1 MITPARLR
9 QARELRGLT
18 QTALAQ
24 QVHVHPSAI
33 AQLETGR
40 MQPSP
45 AVLDALGR
53 ATGCPPAFF
62 TRPSGP
68 ALPLGS
74 LRFRARAAMTARQR
88 RQAWWYA
95 QTLYELMASMAA
107 QTHYPA
113 PRLPWMTGDP
123 PEAAQR
129 TREILGLPPDRP
141 IGPLIRTLERSG
153 VWVLAI
159 PVPLPRRDACS
170 AWAGGDGATPVLVVA
185 ATPAGDRRQFSVAH
199 EVGHLVLHQVPQG
212 APHAL
217 ERQADQFA
225 EAFLLPAA
233 AMREALVPPITLT
246 TLADL
251 KARWGVSLQAL
262 IRRAHTLD
270 LITPSQYWSL
280 SAQLGGTG
288 LADPGTDCG
297 AGRAPAGAAATG
309 GAPLRPADRD
319 PAAGRRAGPGPVVRP
334 GSAGGPCRGDLK
346 GAIAHGSGQELWESS
361 CHLMVEG

>member
-1 MITPARLR
+1 MINPARLR
-9 QARELRGLT
+9 QARELRGWT

-40 MQPSP
+40 IQPSP
-45 AVLDALGR
+45 EVLGTLSR
-53 ATGCPPAFF
+53 ATGFPPTFF

-95 QTLYELMASMAA
+95 QTLYEIMASMAA
-107 QTHYPA
+107 QAELPA
-113 PRLPWMTGDP
+113 PRLLQLAGNP
-123 PEAAQR
+123 AAAAAV
-129 TREILGLPPDRP
+129 TRQALGLAPDQP
-141 IGPLIRTLERSG
+141 IGPLIRTLERHG

-170 AWAGGDGATPVLVVA
+170 AWAEGDDATPVIVVA
-185 ATPAGDRRQFSVAH
+185 ATAAGDRRRFSVAH
-199 EVGHLVLHQVPQG
+199 EVGHLVLHQFPQG

-217 ERQADQFA
+217 ERQADAFA
-225 EAFLLPAA
+225 EAFLLPEV
-233 AMREALVPPITLT
+233 AMRAELVPPVTLT

-270 LITPSQYWSL
+270 LLTPSQYHAL
-280 SAQLGGTG
+280 SAQLGARGWRTQEPITVPVERPRALRQLAELLYG
-288 LADPGTDCG
+288 QPLETPRLAD
-297 AGRAPAGAAATG
+297 A
-309 GAPLRPADRD
+309 LSLD
-319 PAAGRRAGPGPVVRP
+319 PAFVQDLLDAHAAGT
-334 GSAGGPCRGDLK
+334 
-346 GAIAHGSGQELWESS
+346 
-361 CHLMVEG
+361 

>member
-1 MITPARLR
+1 MMTPARLQ
-9 QARELRGLT
+9 QARELRGWT

-24 QVHVHPSAI
+24 QVGVHQSAI

-40 MQPSP
+40 IQPSP
-45 AVLDALGR
+45 AVLDAVGR
-53 ATGCPPAFF
+53 VTGFPPAFF

-95 QTLYELMASMAA
+95 QTLYELMAQLAVQAEMP
-107 QTHYPA
+107 T
-113 PRLPWMTGDP
+113 PRLPRLDGDP
-123 PEAAQR
+123 VMAAR
-129 TREILGLPPDRP
+129 LTREALGLAPDRP

-170 AWAGGDGATPVLVVA
+170 AWAGGDAATPVIVVA
-185 ATPAGDRRQFSVAH
+185 ATPAGDRRRFSVAH
-199 EVGHLVLHQVPQG
+199 ELGHLVLHRVPEG
-212 APHAL
+212 PPHAL
-217 ERQADQFA
+217 ERQADAFA

-233 AMREALVPPITLT
+233 AMRAALAPPITLT

-262 IRRAHTLD
+262 IRRARTLEV
-270 LITPSQYWSL
+270 TSPSQYRAL
-280 SAQLGGTG
+280 FAQLGARGWRTEEPVAVPVERPRALRQLAELLYGAPIEYTALARAAG
-288 LADPGTDCG
+288 LDLSFVRELLEAH
-297 AGRAPAGAAATG
+297 AAAT
-309 GAPLRPADRD
+309 
-319 PAAGRRAGPGPVVRP
+319 
-334 GSAGGPCRGDLK
+334 
-346 GAIAHGSGQELWESS
+346 
-361 CHLMVEG
+361 